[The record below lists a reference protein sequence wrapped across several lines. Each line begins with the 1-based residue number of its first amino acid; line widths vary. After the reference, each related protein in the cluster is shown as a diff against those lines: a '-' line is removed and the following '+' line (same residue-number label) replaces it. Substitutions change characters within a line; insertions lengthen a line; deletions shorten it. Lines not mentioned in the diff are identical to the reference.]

1 MHISDAGRLF
11 RLAIEQAPAGSV
23 LHAVAEEGVPMR
35 EVADVIAAKTGL
47 RAGPVDPERMGVFGT
62 LLGGDQPASSDITR
76 RLLGWDP
83 TGPTLLQDL
92 EAGYYT
98 S

>member
-1 MHISDAGRLF
+1 MLN
-11 RLAIEQAPAGSV
+11 
-23 LHAVAEEGVPMR
+23 AVAEQGVPMR
-35 EVADVIAAKTGL
+35 AVAEVVSAKTGL
-47 RAGPVDPERMGVFGT
+47 PVGPVDPEQLGVFGA
-62 LLGGDQPASSDITR
+62 LLGGDQPASSVSTR
-76 RLLGWDP
+76 SLVGWDP